1 MRGETRAHAEQTRVL
16 REETSVLRAET
27 SLLRAKTSL
36 LRGETRVSSAK
47 TCLSSVETRELN
59 RLDVPSG
66 SMLTTAKKVL
76 FDAAMA
82 AARAAILWGWV
93 VGAECWVLSGGR
105 LVVFYSI
112 GIFLIFG

>member
-47 TCLSSVETRELN
+47 TCLSSAETRELN
-59 RLDVPSG
+59 RLDVHSG
-66 SMLTTAKKVL
+66 PMLTKTKTVL
-76 FDAAMA
+76 FDAAMPG
-82 AARAAILWGWV
+82 ARAGILWGWV
-93 VGAECWVLSGGR
+93 VGAEG
-105 LVVFYSI
+105 
-112 GIFLIFG
+112 